1 MVSREFSETTFWSE
15 NVNSV
20 YKPNQKRGEMSEQD
34 KEKHYTRNQAC
45 DHLLEDVLT
54 IQDT

>member
-1 MVSREFSETTFWSE
+1 
-15 NVNSV
+15 
-20 YKPNQKRGEMSEQD
+20 MSEQD